1 MIERR
6 RRAPGERSRR
16 LILGQAARLA
26 TVEGLEG
33 LSIGRLA
40 DATGMPKSSVYVLF
54 GSKEELQLAT
64 IDAARSSFLEEV
76 VTPALRAVPPGR
88 ERLETLC
95 EGFLGYV
102 QRRVFPGGCF
112 FVATAAELGAR
123 RGRVHD
129 RVAAYQREWR
139 DLLEQTAREAGQA
152 GELAHGTD
160 PAQLAFELSAI
171 LAGANIVAVLHDD
184 DGAIDRA
191 RRAVT
196 TRLGPALSGMPSVAN
211 WTRAGSRA
219 EGGA

>member
-1 MIERR
+1 M
-6 RRAPGERSRR
+6 
-16 LILGQAARLA
+16 
-26 TVEGLEG
+26 
-33 LSIGRLA
+33 
-40 DATGMPKSSVYVLF
+40 
-54 GSKEELQLAT
+54 
-64 IDAARSSFLEEV
+64 
-76 VTPALRAVPPGR
+76 PPGR
-88 ERLETLC
+88 ERLEMLC

-139 DLLEQTAREAGQA
+139 DLLEQTAQEA
-152 GELAHGTD
+152 GELADGAD

-184 DGAIDRA
+184 DSAIDRA

-196 TRLGPALSGMPSVAN
+196 ARLAPALSGPSSVAN
-211 WTRAGSRA
+211 WTRPGSRA

>member
-1 MIERR
+1 VIERR

-40 DATGMPKSSVYVLF
+40 EATGMPKSSVYVLF

-76 VTPALRAVPPGR
+76 VTPALRAVPGR
-88 ERLETLC
+88 ERLEMLC

-139 DLLEQTAREAGQA
+139 DLLEQTAREAGEPA
-152 GELAHGTD
+152 DGAD

-184 DGAIDRA
+184 DSAIDRA

-196 TRLGPALSGMPSVAN
+196 ARLAPALSGTASVAN
-211 WTRAGSRA
+211 WTRPGSRA

>member
-1 MIERR
+1 VIERR

-40 DATGMPKSSVYVLF
+40 EATGMPKSSVYVLF

-88 ERLETLC
+88 ERLEMLC

-139 DLLEQTAREAGQA
+139 DLLEQTAREAG
-152 GELAHGTD
+152 ELADGAD

-184 DGAIDRA
+184 DSAIDRA

-196 TRLGPALSGMPSVAN
+196 ARLAPALSGTPSVAN
-211 WTRAGSRA
+211 WTRPGSRA

>member
-1 MIERR
+1 VIERR

-40 DATGMPKSSVYVLF
+40 EATGMPKSSVYVLF

-88 ERLETLC
+88 ERLEMLC

-139 DLLEQTAREAGQA
+139 DLLEQTAREAG
-152 GELAHGTD
+152 ELADGAD

-184 DGAIDRA
+184 DSAIDRA

-196 TRLGPALSGMPSVAN
+196 ARLAPALSGPSSVAN
-211 WTRAGSRA
+211 WTRPGSRA

>member
-40 DATGMPKSSVYVLF
+40 EATGMPKSSVYVLF

-88 ERLETLC
+88 ERLEMLC

-139 DLLEQTAREAGQA
+139 DLLEQTAREAG
-152 GELAHGTD
+152 ELADGAD
-160 PAQLAFELSAI
+160 PAQLAFELSAL

-184 DGAIDRA
+184 DSAIDRA

-196 TRLGPALSGMPSVAN
+196 ARLAPALSGPSSVAN
-211 WTRAGSRA
+211 WTRPGSRA

>member
-1 MIERR
+1 MIER

-40 DATGMPKSSVYVLF
+40 EATGMPKSSVYVLF

-88 ERLETLC
+88 ERLEMLC

-139 DLLEQTAREAGQA
+139 DLLEQTAREAG
-152 GELAHGTD
+152 ELADGAD

-184 DGAIDRA
+184 DSAIDRA

-196 TRLGPALSGMPSVAN
+196 ARLAPALSGPSSVAN
-211 WTRAGSRA
+211 WTRPGSRA

>member
-1 MIERR
+1 VIERR

-40 DATGMPKSSVYVLF
+40 EATGMPKSSVYVLF
-54 GSKEELQLAT
+54 GSKEKLQLAT

-76 VTPALRAVPPGR
+76 VTPALRSLPPGR
-88 ERLETLC
+88 ERLEMLC

-139 DLLEQTAREAGQA
+139 DLLEETAREAD
-152 GELAHGTD
+152 ELADGAD

-184 DGAIDRA
+184 DSAIDRA

-196 TRLGPALSGMPSVAN
+196 ARLAPALSGTPSVAN
-211 WTRAGSRA
+211 WTRPGSRA